1 MEPQM
6 KLPML
11 PLTRTAV
18 VSLLVLGLG
27 ARPAAAQVTVG
38 KVSTKDSVSW
48 ITRRTPLEESVAM
61 VRTRERDVAV
71 LLMDSTVVLQ
81 FTDAG
86 LRRVKDGT
94 DSSQRHDGL
103 VARMLGAAVA
113 ELLDHGIA
121 YRLSALRGA
130 RAEGS
135 RLVLEDREGHRVF
148 EDVEVNGHH
157 PMEEFDPRELDRF
170 AATLDRAIRQRR

>member
-1 MEPQM
+1 MELQM
-6 KLPML
+6 KPHVLS
-11 PLTRTAV
+11 LTHAAA

-38 KVSTKDSVSW
+38 KVSTKDSVSF
-48 ITRRTPLEESVAM
+48 ITRRAPLEESIAM

-86 LRRVKDGT
+86 LRHVKDG
-94 DSSQRHDGL
+94 DDPSRRHDGL

-121 YRLSALRGA
+121 YRLTALRGA

-135 RLVLEDREGHRVF
+135 RLVLEDLEGHHVF
-148 EDVEVNGHH
+148 EDVEVNKHH
-157 PMEEFDPRELDRF
+157 PMEEFVPGELDRF
-170 AATLDRAIRQRR
+170 VATLNRAIRQRR